1 MPGLRILCWL
11 CLLCCSTASAAR
23 DNTPLPPVVARAL
36 EESGIPGA
44 HVSIFVRKANT
55 DETIIEY
62 NAEVPRSPAST
73 IKTLTTFV
81 ALDTLGPAFT
91 WKTRAYA
98 TGPIVDGVLNGDLII
113 QGGGDPYMTS
123 ERWWNFAQSLRQ
135 SGLKKIRGDVVLD
148 RGYFS
153 ASEGDRSGFDQQPF
167 RSYNVLP
174 DALLVNFQ
182 TARFTLL
189 PSASAVRPAIMVD
202 PLPANLILKNEVRVN
217 TSRCSGAN
225 RSLDFVTPAGTN
237 ANELTITGV
246 LAASCGTYD
255 LSRAIMNAP
264 EFAYGTFRTFFT
276 SVGGELEGGLRM
288 GSVSANAHLLT
299 TFSSLTMAEV
309 VRLVNKYS
317 NNVMARH
324 LLLTLAAERKGTP
337 ATMENG
343 RAVINE
349 WLAAHRIGIPG
360 LVLDNGAGL
369 SRAERITARGMGEML
384 DAAWHSP
391 FMPEFAASLPLSATD
406 GTLRNRFDAAGM
418 QGRLRLKTG
427 RIDNVS
433 GLAGFVNAASGET
446 YVLVI
451 LVNHPNAHLGVA
463 EAAQVALVR
472 WVFGRSG

>member
-1 MPGLRILCWL
+1 MPGLRILCCV
-11 CLLCCSTASAAR
+11 CLLCCSTIAAAR
-23 DNTPLPPVVARAL
+23 DNTPLPPAVARAL
-36 EESGIPGA
+36 AEDGIPGE
-44 HVSIFVRKANT
+44 HVSIYVRKANT
-55 DETIIEY
+55 DEVIVEH
-62 NAEVPRSPAST
+62 NAEAPRSPAST
-73 IKTLTTFV
+73 IKTLTTFI

-98 TGPIVDGVLNGDLII
+98 TAPIVNGVLNGDLII

-135 SGLKKIRGDVVLD
+135 IGLQKIRGDVVLD
-148 RGYFS
+148 RSYFS
-153 ASEGDRSGFDQQPF
+153 ASAGDRAGFDRQPF

-182 TARFTLL
+182 TANFTLL
-189 PSASAVRPAIMVD
+189 AQAGRARPVVMVD
-202 PLPANLILKNEVRVN
+202 PLPANLIVKNEVRV
-217 TSRCSGAN
+217 SSGRCSGAN
-225 RSLDFVTPAGTN
+225 RSIDFVTPAGTE
-237 ANELTITGV
+237 ANQLLISGV
-246 LAASCGTYD
+246 LAATCSSYGV
-255 LSRAIMNAP
+255 SRAIMNAP
-264 EFAYGTFRTFFT
+264 EFAYGTFRTNFA

-288 GSVSANAHLLT
+288 GSVSANARLLT
-299 TFSSLTMAEV
+299 TFSSLTMAEI
-309 VRLVNKYS
+309 VRLVNKFS

-343 RAVINE
+343 RAVVDE
-349 WLAAHRIGIPG
+349 WLAAHRIDIPG
-360 LVLDNGAGL
+360 FVLENGAGL
-369 SRAERITARGMGEML
+369 SRTERITARGMGEML

-406 GTLRNRFDAAGM
+406 GTLRNRFNAAGM

-427 RIDNVS
+427 RIDHVS

-451 LVNHPNAHLGVA
+451 LVNHPNAHLGVG
-463 EAAQVALVR
+463 EAAQAALVR